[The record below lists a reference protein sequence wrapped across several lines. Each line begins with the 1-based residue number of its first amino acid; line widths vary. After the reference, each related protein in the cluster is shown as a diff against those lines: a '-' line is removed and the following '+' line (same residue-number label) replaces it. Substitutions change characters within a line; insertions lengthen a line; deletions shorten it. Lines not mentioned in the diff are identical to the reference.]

1 MPGAQGTDY
10 FMSLVKRAYNAG
22 PITPQSKNIRVYEH
36 LAPLWNWP
44 LFIKMH

>member
-10 FMSLVKRAYNAG
+10 FTSLVKRVYNAG
-22 PITPQSKNIRVYEH
+22 LITPQSNNIRVYEN
-36 LAPLWNWP
+36 LAQLWNWP